1 MPLFFVATYEE
12 LEHLAAEYNM
22 QGVLRTYSSLDP
34 LDYCTYIWNDSY
46 SGNSSQD
53 SKPNSWNINEQT
65 VNNMQ
70 YLCTYSVNDNI

>member
-1 MPLFFVATYEE
+1 MLCIMRPLFFVATYEE

-46 SGNSSQD
+46 SGNSS
-53 SKPNSWNINEQT
+53 
-65 VNNMQ
+65 
-70 YLCTYSVNDNI
+70 